1 MQTELCSL
9 TVFSWLKRGKLKENN
24 LKGSRRKS
32 APFFALWKFCG
43 SWGSVMLDLG
53 VFLEGGSLEVSAEI
67 CLDAV
72 IRYNCGRFR
81 PIKLS
86 N

>member
-32 APFFALWKFCG
+32 ASFFALWKFSG
-43 SWGSVMLDLG
+43 RLAVVGGIWGMFWKSEFLG
-53 VFLEGGSLEVSAEI
+53 ALENNLNFFLRILRL
-67 CLDAV
+67 C
-72 IRYNCGRFR
+72 
-81 PIKLS
+81 
-86 N
+86 

>member
-32 APFFALWKFCG
+32 AHFFALWKIIGRLAVCG
-43 SWGSVMLDLG
+43 GDLEVG
-53 VFLEGGSLEVSAEI
+53 LEGVEM
-67 CLDAV
+67 
-72 IRYNCGRFR
+72 
-81 PIKLS
+81 
-86 N
+86 

>member
-32 APFFALWKFCG
+32 APFFALWKIIG
-43 SWGSVMLDLG
+43 RLAVRWGI
-53 VFLEGGSLEVSAEI
+53 LEVVLE
-67 CLDAV
+67 V
-72 IRYNCGRFR
+72 IMADFDQ
-81 PIKLS
+81 
-86 N
+86 